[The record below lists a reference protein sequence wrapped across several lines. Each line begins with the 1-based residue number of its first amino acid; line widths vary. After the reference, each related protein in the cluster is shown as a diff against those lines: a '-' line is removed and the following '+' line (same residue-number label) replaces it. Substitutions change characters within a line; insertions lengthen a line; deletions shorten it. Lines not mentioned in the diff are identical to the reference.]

1 MNVNLNKKG
10 RIQLIVS
17 RIVVYAILIFVT
29 ILCLFSLSLIHI

>member
-17 RIVVYAILIFVT
+17 RIVVYAIGRWDDRT
-29 ILCLFSLSLIHI
+29 SS